1 MMRTLIR
8 VCALLTVAA
17 STRAQSRGPAAD
29 RDSVR
34 VPILVYH
41 SIAAHRPGQDGI
53 QRQLDVD
60 TGVFRKQMDYL
71 AQSGAKVISLE
82 SLVDAIDK
90 GTPLPDHAVVLTFD
104 DSWLTQYEFAF
115 PILRQHGFTATF
127 FVITSVIGKDE
138 GYMRWDQLKEM
149 QAAGMTIAAH
159 TRTHPK
165 LTILPPAQLQSEVA
179 GSREDLEHNMG
190 GASDLFAYPYG
201 EWNEQVLAAVRAAGF
216 RAARALSGG
225 EWNGPSTLFALH
237 AALATDDMTLFERA
251 VGKP

>member
-1 MMRTLIR
+1 MVRTLIAAY
-8 VCALLTVAA
+8 ALLTAA
-17 STRAQSRGPAAD
+17 TASRAQARGAMTVG
-29 RDSVR
+29 DSVR

-41 SIAAHRPGQDGI
+41 SIAAHRPGQDAI

-60 TGVFRKQMDYL
+60 TGVFRKQMTYL
-71 AQSGAKVISLE
+71 AQSGVRVISLDA
-82 SLVDAIDK
+82 LVSAIQHN
-90 GTPLPDHAVVLTFD
+90 TPVPDHAVVLTFD
-104 DSWLTQYEFAF
+104 DAWLTQYEFAY
-115 PILRQHGFTATF
+115 PILRQLGFPATF
-127 FVITSVIGKDE
+127 FIITSAVGKDD
-138 GYMRWDQLKEM
+138 GCMRWDQLKEM

-165 LTILPPAQLQSEVA
+165 LTTMTGAQLESEIA
-179 GSREDLEHNMG
+179 GSREDLQRNMG
-190 GASDLFAYPYG
+190 AASDLFAYPYG